1 MIRRPPAIDGTVVRC
16 AYRFRQRVIAA
27 PGAGARVD
35 KTLFTINDVAEVFL
49 AIRIHADGRV
59 NE

>member
-1 MIRRPPAIDGTVVRC
+1 MASVSALLPREGS
-16 AYRFRQRVIAA
+16 
-27 PGAGARVD
+27 GARVD
-35 KTLFTINDVAEVFL
+35 KILFTINDVAEVFL